1 MTIDVALGIVLIVS
15 GIILFALELV
25 HPGVLLLIPGSIL
38 LVAGFLYLLVPS
50 VLLDG
55 PWGVAVIL
63 LAAVIA
69 TVVEIPYYRYVA
81 PTHRPL
87 STTSS
92 GLIGE
97 VGVVIAA
104 VVPNT
109 LKGKVR
115 VKSEIWSARSD
126 VPIPE
131 GVRVRVT
138 HGEGV
143 SVTVQPVEGSGPA

>member
-1 MTIDVALGIVLIVS
+1 MVIDVALGIVLVLG

-38 LVAGFLYLLVPS
+38 LVAGFLYLLLPD

-55 PWGVAVIL
+55 PWGIAILL

-69 TVVEIPYYRYVA
+69 TVVEIPYYRHVA

-87 STTSS
+87 STTTQ

-97 VGVVIAA
+97 VGIVIAP

-109 LKGKVR
+109 IQGKVR
-115 VKSEIWSARSD
+115 VKSEVWSARAD
-126 VPIPE
+126 VAIPL
-131 GVRVRVT
+131 GARVRVVQ
-138 HGEGV
+138 GEGV
-143 SVTVQPVEGSGPA
+143 SVTVQLVDAAAPT

>member
-1 MTIDVALGIVLIVS
+1 MVIDTALGIVLVVGGIV
-15 GIILFALELV
+15 LFALELV

-38 LVAGFLYLLVPS
+38 LVAGFLYLLLPN

-55 PWGVAVIL
+55 PYGVLVLL

-69 TVVEIPYYRYVA
+69 TLVEIPYYRYVA

-97 VGVVIAA
+97 VGIVIAP

-115 VKSEIWSARSD
+115 VKSEVWSARSD
-126 VPIPE
+126 VPIPT
-131 GVRVRVT
+131 GVRVRVVQ
-138 HGEGV
+138 GEGV
-143 SVTVQPVEGSGPA
+143 SITVQPVEGQAAV

>member
-1 MTIDVALGIVLIVS
+1 MVIDLALGIVLVLG

-38 LVAGFLYLLVPS
+38 LVAGFLYLLLPN

-55 PWGVAVIL
+55 PWGIAVIL
-63 LAAVIA
+63 LAAIIA
-69 TVVEIPYYRYVA
+69 TAVEIPYYRWVA

-97 VGVVIAA
+97 VGVVIAP
-104 VVPNT
+104 VIPNT
-109 LKGKVR
+109 LRGKVR
-115 VKSEIWSARSD
+115 VKSEVWSARAD
-126 VPIPE
+126 IPIPA
-131 GVRVRVT
+131 GARVRVVQ
-138 HGEGV
+138 GEGV
-143 SVTVQPVEGSGPA
+143 SVTVQPVEPGPSA

>member
-1 MTIDVALGIVLIVS
+1 MAIDVALGIVLVVA
-15 GIILFALELV
+15 GLFLFALELV

-38 LVAGFLYLLVPS
+38 LVAGFLYLLLPN

-55 PWGVAVIL
+55 PYGVLVIL

-69 TVVEIPYYRYVA
+69 TVVEIPFYRWVA
-81 PTHRPL
+81 PTHRPM

-97 VGVVIAA
+97 VGVVIAP

-115 VKSEIWSARSD
+115 VKSEVWSARAD
-126 VPIPE
+126 IPIPE
-131 GVRVRVT
+131 GVQVRVIK
-138 HGEGV
+138 GEGV
-143 SVTVQPVEGSGPA
+143 SVTVQPIDTPARG

>member
-1 MTIDVALGIVLIVS
+1 MAIDLALGIVLVVG

-38 LVAGFLYLLVPS
+38 LVAGFLYILVPS

-55 PWGVAVIL
+55 PYGVAVIL
-63 LAAVIA
+63 LAAILA
-69 TVVEIPYYRYVA
+69 TAVEIPYYRYVA
-81 PTHRPL
+81 PVHRPL

-97 VGVVIAA
+97 VGIVIAP
-104 VVPNT
+104 VIPNT

-115 VKSEIWSARSD
+115 VRSEIWSARSD
-126 VPIPE
+126 IPIPA
-131 GVRVRVT
+131 GVRVRVVQ
-138 HGEGV
+138 GEGV
-143 SVTVQPVEGSGPA
+143 SVTVQPVDGATPA

>member
-1 MTIDVALGIVLIVS
+1 MAIDVTLGIVLVVG

-38 LVAGFLYLLVPS
+38 LVAGFLYLLLPN

-55 PWGVAVIL
+55 PWGVLVIL
-63 LAAVIA
+63 LAAIVA

-97 VGVVIAA
+97 VGVVIAPI
-104 VVPNT
+104 VPNT
-109 LKGKVR
+109 LSGKVR
-115 VKSEIWSARSD
+115 VKSEVWSARAN
-126 VPIPE
+126 VPIPV
-131 GVRVRVT
+131 GVQVRVVD
-138 HGEGV
+138 GEGV
-143 SVTVQPVEGSGPA
+143 SVTVQPVGGPASG

>member
-1 MTIDVALGIVLIVS
+1 MAADLALGIVLILG

-38 LVAGFLYLLVPS
+38 LVVGFLYLLLPNL
-50 VLLDG
+50 LLDG
-55 PWGVAVIL
+55 PWGIVIAL

-69 TVVEIPYYRYVA
+69 TVAEIPYYRYVA

-87 STTSS
+87 STTSE

-97 VGVVIAA
+97 VGVVIAP
-104 VVPNT
+104 VIPNT

-115 VKSEIWSARSD
+115 VKSEVWSARAD
-126 VPIPE
+126 VQIPL
-131 GVRVRVT
+131 GTRVRVVQ
-138 HGEGV
+138 GEGV
-143 SVTVQPVEGSGPA
+143 SVTVQPVETPAPA